1 MPSPDPSD
9 PRRPSS
15 RRGPSGTAA
24 LTWGVVLLAI
34 AVVGS
39 PIGASVLLVGLVAP
53 GRQSSVDVVV
63 ALAVVAVL
71 VAGGIVLVRIGLG
84 QRRRARLEKVVDR
97 AAPPAGPLPVTRP
110 APPRVAPGSAAP
122 VVVPPPV
129 VDATP
134 VRTTAVVVDDPVA
147 LWRSAFRLEAWW
159 FVDRGTVGASRPFA
173 VVDEGTP
180 TLLAFTSPERARD
193 AALARGLDASSAD
206 RLVWRAPADFV
217 ADVGTYT
224 RAGLRRLALD
234 PDQHGASGTLAALP
248 EIARLVRH

>member
-1 MPSPDPSD
+1 MPNPDPST
-9 PRRPSS
+9 RRSN
-15 RRGPSGTAA
+15 GTAA
-24 LTWGVVLLAI
+24 LTWGVVLLAV

-63 ALAVVAVL
+63 ALVVVAVL
-71 VAGGIVLVRIGLG
+71 VAGGVLLVRVGVT
-84 QRRRARLEKVVDR
+84 QRRRARLERVVER
-97 AAPPAGPLPVTRP
+97 TASPTGPTGPTVAAPPGVTPGAGV
-110 APPRVAPGSAAP
+110 
-122 VVVPPPV
+122 
-129 VDATP
+129 P
-134 VRTTAVVVDDPVA
+134 VRTAAPGDAPPERITAIVADDPVA
-147 LWRSAFRLEAWW
+147 LWRAAFRLEAWW
-159 FVDRGTVGASRPFA
+159 FVDRGAAGASKPFA

-193 AALARGLDASSAD
+193 AALARGLDQGAAD

-224 RAGLRRLALD
+224 RAGLKRLALD

-248 EIARLVRH
+248 EIARLVRR

>member
-1 MPSPDPSD
+1 MPSPDPST
-9 PRRPSS
+9 RR
-15 RRGPSGTAA
+15 RPSGTAA

-63 ALAVVAVL
+63 ALVVVAVL
-71 VAGGIVLVRIGLG
+71 VAGGVLLVRIGVT
-84 QRRRARLEKVVDR
+84 QRRRARLERVVDR
-97 AAPPAGPLPVTRP
+97 TASPTGPTGSTLAAPPG
-110 APPRVAPGSAAP
+110 VASSVEAP
-122 VVVPPPV
+122 VAMPGPV
-129 VDATP
+129 GAPQERIAAIVA
-134 VRTTAVVVDDPVA
+134 DDPVA

-159 FVDRGTVGASRPFA
+159 FVDRGTAGASKPFA

-193 AALARGLDASSAD
+193 AALARGLDPSAAD
-206 RLVWRAPADFV
+206 RIVWRAPADFV

-224 RAGLRRLALD
+224 RAGLKRLALD
-234 PDQHGASGTLAALP
+234 PDQHGASGTLATLP
-248 EIARLVRH
+248 EIARLVRR

>member
-1 MPSPDPSD
+1 MPSSDPSAR
-9 PRRPSS
+9 RRPSNP
-15 RRGPSGTAA
+15 RGSSGAAA

-71 VAGGIVLVRIGLG
+71 VAGGVVLVRIGLG

-97 AAPPAGPLPVTRP
+97 AAPPAGRSPSTRP
-110 APPRVAPGSAAP
+110 APPRISPGAATP
-122 VVVPPPV
+122 VVVSPPAD
-129 VDATP
+129 DATP
-134 VRTTAVVVDDPVA
+134 ARTTAVVVDDPVA
-147 LWRSAFRLEAWW
+147 LWRSAVRLEAGWV
-159 FVDRGTVGASRPFA
+159 VDRGTAGASRPFA

-193 AALARGLDASSAD
+193 AALARGLDASAAD

-224 RAGLRRLALD
+224 RAGLKRLSLD

-248 EIARLVRH
+248 EIARLVRR

>member
-1 MPSPDPSD
+1 MPSPDPST
-9 PRRPSS
+9 RR
-15 RRGPSGTAA
+15 RPSGTAA

-63 ALAVVAVL
+63 ALVVVAVL
-71 VAGGIVLVRIGLG
+71 VAGGVLLVRIGVT
-84 QRRRARLEKVVDR
+84 QRRRARLERVVDR
-97 AAPPAGPLPVTRP
+97 TASPAGPTGSTLAAPPG
-110 APPRVAPGSAAP
+110 VASSVEAP
-122 VVVPPPV
+122 VAIPGPV
-129 VDATP
+129 GAPQEWIAAIVA
-134 VRTTAVVVDDPVA
+134 DDPVA

-159 FVDRGTVGASRPFA
+159 FVDRGTAGASKPFA

-193 AALARGLDASSAD
+193 AALARGLDPSAAD
-206 RLVWRAPADFV
+206 RIVWRAPADFV

-224 RAGLRRLALD
+224 RAGLKRLALD
-234 PDQHGASGTLAALP
+234 PDQHGASGTLATLP
-248 EIARLVRH
+248 EIARLVRR

>member
-1 MPSPDPSD
+1 MPSSDPSD
-9 PRRPSS
+9 LRRPSS

-71 VAGGIVLVRIGLG
+71 VAGGVVLVRIGLG

-97 AAPPAGPLPVTRP
+97 AAPPAAPTPVTRP
-110 APPRVAPGSAAP
+110 APPRVAPGSTAP
-122 VVVPPPV
+122 LVVPPPV

-159 FVDRGTVGASRPFA
+159 FVDRGTAGASRPFA

-180 TLLAFTSPERARD
+180 TLLAFTSPDRARD

-224 RAGLRRLALD
+224 RAGLKRLALD

-248 EIARLVRH
+248 EIARLVRR

>member
-1 MPSPDPSD
+1 MP
-9 PRRPSS
+9 
-15 RRGPSGTAA
+15 
-24 LTWGVVLLAI
+24 
-34 AVVGS
+34 
-39 PIGASVLLVGLVAP
+39 
-53 GRQSSVDVVV
+53 
-63 ALAVVAVL
+63 
-71 VAGGIVLVRIGLG
+71 
-84 QRRRARLEKVVDR
+84 
-97 AAPPAGPLPVTRP
+97 PPA
-110 APPRVAPGSAAP
+110 
-122 VVVPPPV
+122 

-248 EIARLVRH
+248 EIARLVRR

>member
-1 MPSPDPSD
+1 MPSSDPSD

-15 RRGPSGTAA
+15 PGGSSGTAA
-24 LTWGVVLLAI
+24 LTCGIVLLAI

-63 ALAVVAVL
+63 ALVVVAVL
-71 VAGGIVLVRIGLG
+71 VAGGVLLVRIGLG
-84 QRRRARLEKVVDR
+84 QRRRARLVKVVDR
-97 AAPPAGPLPVTRP
+97 AAPSAAPMPVTRP

-122 VVVPPPV
+122 LVVPPPA

-159 FVDRGTVGASRPFA
+159 FVDRGTAGASKPFA

-234 PDQHGASGTLAALP
+234 PDQLGASGTLAALP
-248 EIARLVRH
+248 EIARLVRR

>member
-1 MPSPDPSD
+1 MPSSDPSAR
-9 PRRPSS
+9 RRPSTP
-15 RRGPSGTAA
+15 RGSSGAAA

-71 VAGGIVLVRIGLG
+71 VAGGVVLVRIGLG

-97 AAPPAGPLPVTRP
+97 AAPPTRP
-110 APPRVAPGSAAP
+110 APPRVAPGVSAP
-122 VVVPPPV
+122 VVVPPPA

-159 FVDRGTVGASRPFA
+159 FVDRGTAGASRPFA

-193 AALARGLDASSAD
+193 AALARGLDASAAD

-224 RAGLRRLALD
+224 RAGLKRLALD

-248 EIARLVRH
+248 EIARLVRR

>member
-1 MPSPDPSD
+1 MPSPDPST
-9 PRRPSS
+9 RR
-15 RRGPSGTAA
+15 RPSGTAA

-63 ALAVVAVL
+63 ALVVVAVL
-71 VAGGIVLVRIGLG
+71 VAGGVLLVRIGVT
-84 QRRRARLEKVVDR
+84 QRRRARLERVVDR
-97 AAPPAGPLPVTRP
+97 TASPAGPTRSTVAAPPG
-110 APPRVAPGSAAP
+110 VASSVEAP
-122 VVVPPPV
+122 VAIPGPAGAPQERIAAIV
-129 VDATP
+129 A
-134 VRTTAVVVDDPVA
+134 DDPVG

-159 FVDRGTVGASRPFA
+159 FVDRGTAGASKPFA

-193 AALARGLDASSAD
+193 AALARGLDPSAAD
-206 RLVWRAPADFV
+206 RIVWRAPADFV

-224 RAGLRRLALD
+224 RAGLKRLALD
-234 PDQHGASGTLAALP
+234 PDQHGASGTLATLP
-248 EIARLVRH
+248 EIARLVRR

>member
-1 MPSPDPSD
+1 MPSPDPST
-9 PRRPSS
+9 RR
-15 RRGPSGTAA
+15 RPSGTAA

-63 ALAVVAVL
+63 ALVVVAVL
-71 VAGGIVLVRIGLG
+71 VAGGVVLVRIGVT
-84 QRRRARLEKVVDR
+84 QRRRARLERVVDR
-97 AAPPAGPLPVTRP
+97 TASPAGRPGSTVTAPPAV
-110 APPRVAPGSAAP
+110 AP
-122 VVVPPPV
+122 VVGAPVPAPV
-129 VDATP
+129 PTPGPADAP
-134 VRTTAVVVDDPVA
+134 QERIAAIVADDPVA

-159 FVDRGTVGASRPFA
+159 FVDRGTAGASKPFA

-193 AALARGLDASSAD
+193 AALARGLDPSAAD
-206 RLVWRAPADFV
+206 RIVWRAPADFV

-224 RAGLRRLALD
+224 RAGLKRLALD
-234 PDQHGASGTLAALP
+234 PDQHGASGTLATLP
-248 EIARLVRH
+248 EIARLVRR

>member
-1 MPSPDPSD
+1 MPNPDPST
-9 PRRPSS
+9 RRSN
-15 RRGPSGTAA
+15 GTAA
-24 LTWGVVLLAI
+24 LTWGVVLLAV

-63 ALAVVAVL
+63 ALVVVAVL
-71 VAGGIVLVRIGLG
+71 VAGGVLLVRVGVT
-84 QRRRARLEKVVDR
+84 QRRRARLERVVER
-97 AAPPAGPLPVTRP
+97 TASPTGPTGPTVAAPPGVTPGVGVPVRASVTTP
-110 APPRVAPGSAAP
+110 TPGDAPPERITAIVA
-122 VVVPPPV
+122 
-129 VDATP
+129 
-134 VRTTAVVVDDPVA
+134 DDPVA
-147 LWRSAFRLEAWW
+147 LWRAAFRLEAWW
-159 FVDRGTVGASRPFA
+159 FVDRGAAGASKPFA

-193 AALARGLDASSAD
+193 AALARGLDQGAAD

-224 RAGLRRLALD
+224 RAGLKRLALD

-248 EIARLVRH
+248 EIARLVRR

>member
-1 MPSPDPSD
+1 MPSSDPSAR
-9 PRRPSS
+9 RRPSNP
-15 RRGPSGTAA
+15 RGSSGAAA

-71 VAGGIVLVRIGLG
+71 VAGGVVLVRIGLG

-97 AAPPAGPLPVTRP
+97 AAPPTRP
-110 APPRVAPGSAAP
+110 APPRVAPGVSAP
-122 VVVPPPV
+122 VVVPPPA

-159 FVDRGTVGASRPFA
+159 FVDRGTAGASRPFA

-193 AALARGLDASSAD
+193 AALARGLDASAAD

-217 ADVGTYT
+217 ADGGTYT
-224 RAGLRRLALD
+224 RAGLRRLSLD

-248 EIARLVRH
+248 EIARLVRR

>member
-1 MPSPDPSD
+1 MPSSDPSD

-15 RRGPSGTAA
+15 PRGSSGTAT

-71 VAGGIVLVRIGLG
+71 VAGGVVLVRIGVG
-84 QRRRARLEKVVDR
+84 QRRRARLAKVVDR
-97 AAPPAGPLPVTRP
+97 AAPPAGPTPSTRP

-122 VVVPPPV
+122 VVVPPPA

-134 VRTTAVVVDDPVA
+134 MRTTAVVVDDPVA

-159 FVDRGTVGASRPFA
+159 FVDRGPAGASKPFA

-193 AALARGLDASSAD
+193 AALARGLDASAAD

-217 ADVGTYT
+217 TDVGTYT

-248 EIARLVRH
+248 EIARLVRR

>member
-1 MPSPDPSD
+1 MPSPDPST
-9 PRRPSS
+9 RHR
-15 RRGPSGTAA
+15 PSGTAA

-63 ALAVVAVL
+63 ALVVVAVL
-71 VAGGIVLVRIGLG
+71 VAGGVVLVRVGVT
-84 QRRRARLEKVVDR
+84 QRRRARLERVVDR
-97 AAPPAGPLPVTRP
+97 TASPTGPSGSTVAAPPAV
-110 APPRVAPGSAAP
+110 AP
-122 VVVPPPV
+122 VVGAPVPPP
-129 VDATP
+129 AP
-134 VRTTAVVVDDPVA
+134 VGAPPERIAAIVADDPVA

-159 FVDRGTVGASRPFA
+159 FVDRGTAGASKPFA

-193 AALARGLDASSAD
+193 AALARGLDPSAAD
-206 RLVWRAPADFV
+206 RIVWRAPADFV

-224 RAGLRRLALD
+224 RAGLKRLALD
-234 PDQHGASGTLAALP
+234 PDQHGASGTLATLP
-248 EIARLVRH
+248 EIARLVRR